1 MFDLLIIIAWLL
13 YIQASERYIQGGKK
27 SLSIAITDEFYTFDL
42 MEIHVENL
50 PQNFEINIFFLLH
63 SILLITKMQRK
74 IRSHPNNLLK
84 NGKKVF

>member
-63 SILLITKMQRK
+63 SILLITN
-74 IRSHPNNLLK
+74 PNNLLK